1 MKMSRLRKIVSGTVG
16 SEIAEAALVLP
27 IFFMI
32 MLGIYWFGRAFNVYA
47 TINHAAREGARAA
60 AAPTCATCAGPVN
73 PTFCSTGISCQ
84 PTPDQV
90 AGFVKQALQASSL
103 DPGQVTNLGAA
114 RTACG
119 GGTASCQKPSAAGQP
134 SICVYYNV
142 QLPSTLP
149 SRFGDARLRS
159 LRAIPISVSIF
170 LTVHFRKYAEDYAEC
185 RRADDGRVL
194 TSMFRGNKL
203 GTCVRLRIS
212 LLRGTDAAAIIEFAV
227 ALPLLVVLVV
237 GIFDFGGAFNLKQE
251 LNNAAREGAR
261 FGAAQP
267 TNDISPGI

>member
-1 MKMSRLRKIVSGTVG
+1 MWRARPRACKSDAKVVPMKMSRLRKIVSGTVG

-119 GGTASCQKPSAAGQP
+119 GGTASCQKPSGAGQP

-142 QLPSTLP
+142 QLPSTLSADSGTP
-149 SRFGDARLRS
+149 DCGVSVQFQYPYQFS
-159 LRAIPISVSIF
+159 LPFTSVNMQKI
-170 LTVHFRKYAEDYAEC
+170 
-185 RRADDGRVL
+185 
-194 TSMFRGNKL
+194 M
-203 GTCVRLRIS
+203 
-212 LLRGTDAAAIIEFAV
+212 
-227 ALPLLVVLVV
+227 
-237 GIFDFGGAFNLKQE
+237 
-251 LNNAAREGAR
+251 LNAGVQMTGEY
-261 FGAAQP
+261 
-267 TNDISPGI
+267 